1 MINTIQYNGELIPIE
16 VNIRKLDDIV
26 DVWLRRNPRESV
38 EDMNEADE
46 VYTQFNINEA
56 PSMNDLESN
65 FDTWFEKINEMT
77 NKSEPNEKRMTELES
92 LIYTI
97 LGVTENA

>member
-1 MINTIQYNGELIPIE
+1 MVNIVQYNGELIPIE

-65 FDTWFEKINEMT
+65 FDIWFEKIDEMT
-77 NKSEPNEKRMTELES
+77 NKSEPNEKRMAELES

-97 LGVTENA
+97 LGVTENV